1 MAPLRRAMARK
12 HRQRRRSSGLL
23 PRLITWGGLSLLAHL
38 VIVAVGGPIFEAL
51 EPDVTEPLPPMT
63 IVMLEMEEP
72 EEPEE
77 EEPEVDW
84 DGQLVD
90 TPKPNEE
97 IRPEEAD
104 YLAEY
109 NNTVEEETMSER
121 FRINPEVLSNVY
133 SEEDKVEYEDLVDV
147 NAEDPSTG
155 AQIGNERFAPD
166 RHGAL
171 ATLPSPFQVT
181 NKDGFEKPTVA
192 SHSKTTLAGAPNN
205 DLLKE
210 KRGVATNLNTKEFL
224 YASYMNHI
232 RRLVNFYW
240 SQNLDN
246 LPGGL
251 PFSKP
256 SYETV
261 VSVTITEDGRVESI
275 EVNKTAELDP
285 LDQAVV
291 QAWWSAGPFPPP
303 PEGLLEADGRAYLP
317 NASFTVTLGQGES
330 RYMGVDP
337 RQNVQ
342 FPGIMKSP
350 R

>member
-1 MAPLRRAMARK
+1 MARK
-12 HRQRRRSSGLL
+12 QRQRRRSSGLL

-38 VIVAVGGPIFEAL
+38 VIVGVGVPLFEAL
-51 EPDVTEPLPPMT
+51 QPPAPEALPPLS
-63 IVMLEMEEP
+63 IVMLESEEL
-72 EEPEE
+72 EEEEE

-90 TPKPNEE
+90 TPKPDDP
-97 IRPEEAD
+97 IKPKEAD
-104 YLAEY
+104 YLAEHD
-109 NNTVEEETMSER
+109 NSVEEETMSER

-147 NAEDPSTG
+147 NAEEASTG

-210 KRGVATNLNTKEFL
+210 KRGTATNLNTKEFL
-224 YASYMNHI
+224 YASYLLHI

-240 SQNLDN
+240 SQNLAN

-251 PFSKP
+251 PFSRP
-256 SYETV
+256 TYLTV
-261 VSVTITEDGRVESI
+261 VSATLTAEGHLESI
-275 EVNKTAELDP
+275 EVDRSADLEP
-285 LDQAVV
+285 LDQAVI
-291 QAWWSAGPFPPP
+291 QAFWSAGPFPPP
-303 PEGLLEADGRAYLP
+303 PEGLVDMDGRAYITDFGFSV
-317 NASFTVTLGQGES
+317 NIGQGES